1 MAIGQVPRSN
11 RLESIMKK
19 LYRSSSNKI
28 FAGIIGGIGEYFDID
43 PVLLRL
49 VWLLIVISSG
59 IVPGVIVYLLA
70 IYIVPKKS
78 D

>member
-1 MAIGQVPRSN
+1 
-11 RLESIMKK
+11 MKK